1 MLKHRFNN
9 GFSLVEVLITL
20 LVVTV
25 ALLSAASLQIQSK
38 RSNFDAAQRTTAA
51 HLAEDLLERLRSNST
66 VSINYLPGGTLGGAT
81 LGATPTVDC
90 NAVLATC
97 TAIQMAGFDLWQWE
111 QQLDG
116 AMEADGGRSTGG
128 LVSPTACITGPGF
141 GGNGEYTVAIAWR
154 GMTDLVN
161 PTASTCGDGTGLYG
175 SANEYRRIIQIRTYI
190 STT

>member
-9 GFSLVEVLITL
+9 GFSLVEVLVTL

-81 LGATPTVDC
+81 LGATPAVNC

-116 AMEADGGRSTGG
+116 VMESDGGRATGG

-154 GMTDLVN
+154 GMTDLAN

-175 SANEYRRIIQIRTYI
+175 AANEYRRIIQIRTYI